1 MVLSQAVPFPQGHP
15 LLLSQGIIYPIT
27 YKLNRVELFSSYP
40 GRKHLH
46 FFLYI
51 RDQQESVNGN
61 IIQCTILTVNINHKL
76 SLKEVNGL
84 CVSTFMFANFCVE
97 IGSVYRNRSMKLP
110 KLGQFK
116 IQWQS
121 LTVQA
126 L

>member
-1 MVLSQAVPFPQGHP
+1 MVPSQAVPFPQGHP

-27 YKLNRVELFSSYP
+27 YHKLNRVIFILPREKTP
-40 GRKHLH
+40 T

-51 RDQQESVNGN
+51 RDQQVSVNGN
-61 IIQCTILTVNINHKL
+61 IIQRAILIVNISHKL
-76 SLKEVNGL
+76 SRKEVNGL
-84 CVSTFMFANFCVE
+84 CVSIFMFANFCVE